1 MPDLFI
7 LFVFYFLIVFS
18 VFGYGKL
25 ISNVV
30 KENYDVGFQGLT
42 GLSFLII
49 LSYLTNFFV
58 KHDYYHN
65 SIIISFGF
73 IVFLLYLLKYPK
85 KVFQEVKILI
95 IIFSIIFFGLLMYK
109 NHDDFFYYH
118 FPYTLTIV
126 EYKKIL
132 GIGNLNHGFRT
143 PSSIFY
149 INSIFYLPFVKYF
162 LMNVAAALFMGFSN
176 IFLIK
181 KIKEYINEKNQYHL
195 LFISLLSFV
204 YINTQFA
211 RISEHGTDRSA
222 LILLFIL
229 VILFL
234 ESFSFLNKKNLNQK
248 IETSYRKILI
258 ILFLICSLKTF
269 YLLYGLLLLLWI
281 INIIKKNKN
290 INLIFNIILLN
301 KITYFFLFGVLL
313 VLLNIYLNTGCVVYP
328 AYLTCFG
335 DFEWSIPVDQVK
347 QMKIWYEQW
356 SKAGA
361 GPNYSVE
368 NVSLYLSNFNW
379 VKNWFDKYFFTKV
392 SDALLVILL
401 IIIIF
406 YFTFRSKQKIIT
418 TNSDYIIIYIG
429 ILALSLEWFINHP
442 ALRYGGYSL
451 IGLIFFIPLSIYLS
465 KFSYS
470 FKQIKLKTSI
480 LILISLTFFLTKNLN
495 RIYTEYDKYNYN
507 VFAKPFYNLSKDA
520 FRISTQLKKLDLD
533 KNIKIF
539 KYNIVKK

>member
-258 ILFLICSLKTF
+258 ILFLICSLKAF
-269 YLLYGLLLLLWI
+269 YLLYGLLFLLWI

-313 VLLNIYLNTGCVVYP
+313 VLLNVYLNTGCVVYP

-451 IGLIFFIPLSIYLS
+451 IALIFFIPLSIYLS

-495 RIYTEYDKYNYN
+495 RIYTEHDKYNYN

>member
-269 YLLYGLLLLLWI
+269 YLLYGLLFLLWI

-313 VLLNIYLNTGCVVYP
+313 VLLNVYLNTGCVVYP

-361 GPNYSVE
+361 GPNYRVE
-368 NVSLYLSNFNW
+368 NVSLYLSDFNW

-451 IGLIFFIPLSIYLS
+451 IALIFFIPLSIYLS

>member
-248 IETSYRKILI
+248 IETSYKKILI

-269 YLLYGLLLLLWI
+269 YLLYGLLFLLWI

-313 VLLNIYLNTGCVVYP
+313 VLLNVYLNTGCVVYP

-451 IGLIFFIPLSIYLS
+451 IALIFFIPLSIYLS

>member
-248 IETSYRKILI
+248 IKTSYRKILI

-269 YLLYGLLLLLWI
+269 YLLYGLLFLLWI

-313 VLLNIYLNTGCVVYP
+313 ILLNVYLNTGCVVYP

-451 IGLIFFIPLSIYLS
+451 IALIFFIPLSIYLS

>member
-204 YINTQFA
+204 YINIQFA

-258 ILFLICSLKTF
+258 ILFLICSLKAF
-269 YLLYGLLLLLWI
+269 YLLYGLLFLLWI

-313 VLLNIYLNTGCVVYP
+313 VLLNVYLNTGCVVYP

-335 DFEWSIPVDQVK
+335 EFEWSIPVEQVQ

-361 GPNYSVE
+361 GPNYRVE
-368 NVSLYLSNFNW
+368 NVGLYLSNFNW
-379 VKNWFDKYFFTKV
+379 VENWFDKYFFTKV

-401 IIIIF
+401 ISIIF
-406 YFTFRSKQKIIT
+406 YFTFRPKKKIIT
-418 TNSDYIIIYIG
+418 ANSDYIIIYIG

-451 IGLIFFIPLSIYLS
+451 IALIFFIPLSIYLS

>member
-269 YLLYGLLLLLWI
+269 YLLYGLLFLLWI

-313 VLLNIYLNTGCVVYP
+313 VLLNVYLNTGCVVYP

-451 IGLIFFIPLSIYLS
+451 IALIFFIPLSIYLS

-470 FKQIKLKTSI
+470 FKQIELKTSI

>member
-49 LSYLTNFFV
+49 LSCLTNFFV

-258 ILFLICSLKTF
+258 ILFLICSLKAF
-269 YLLYGLLLLLWI
+269 YLLYGLLFLLWI

-328 AYLTCFG
+328 VYLTCFG
-335 DFEWSIPVDQVK
+335 GFEWSTDIDQVK

-451 IGLIFFIPLSIYLS
+451 IALIFFIPLSIYLS

>member
-85 KVFQEVKILI
+85 KIFQEVKILI

-162 LMNVAAALFMGFSN
+162 MMNVAAALFMGFSN

-204 YINTQFA
+204 YINIQFA

-269 YLLYGLLLLLWI
+269 YLLYGLLFLLWI

-313 VLLNIYLNTGCVVYP
+313 VLLNVYLNTGCVVYP

-361 GPNYSVE
+361 GPNYRVE
-368 NVSLYLSNFNW
+368 NVSLYLSDFNW

-451 IGLIFFIPLSIYLS
+451 IALIFFIPLSIYLS

>member
-1 MPDLFI
+1 
-7 LFVFYFLIVFS
+7 
-18 VFGYGKL
+18 
-25 ISNVV
+25 
-30 KENYDVGFQGLT
+30 
-42 GLSFLII
+42 
-49 LSYLTNFFV
+49 
-58 KHDYYHN
+58 
-65 SIIISFGF
+65 
-73 IVFLLYLLKYPK
+73 
-85 KVFQEVKILI
+85 
-95 IIFSIIFFGLLMYK
+95 
-109 NHDDFFYYH
+109 
-118 FPYTLTIV
+118 
-126 EYKKIL
+126 
-132 GIGNLNHGFRT
+132 
-143 PSSIFY
+143 
-149 INSIFYLPFVKYF
+149 
-162 LMNVAAALFMGFSN
+162 MNVAAALFMGFSN

-258 ILFLICSLKTF
+258 ILFLICSLKAF
-269 YLLYGLLLLLWI
+269 YLLYGLLFLLWI

-313 VLLNIYLNTGCVVYP
+313 VLLNVYLNTGCVVYP

-451 IGLIFFIPLSIYLS
+451 IALIFFIPLSIYLS

-480 LILISLTFFLTKNLN
+480 LILISLTFFLTKNVN

>member
-258 ILFLICSLKTF
+258 ILFLICSLKAF
-269 YLLYGLLLLLWI
+269 YLLYGLLFLLWI

-451 IGLIFFIPLSIYLS
+451 IALIFFIPLSIYLS

>member
-1 MPDLFI
+1 MLDLFI

-73 IVFLLYLLKYPK
+73 IVFLLYLLKYPNK
-85 KVFQEVKILI
+85 IFHEVKILI

-204 YINTQFA
+204 YINIQFA

-269 YLLYGLLLLLWI
+269 YLLYGLLFLLWI
-281 INIIKKNKN
+281 INIVKKNKN

-301 KITYFFLFGVLL
+301 KITYFFLCGVLL

-335 DFEWSIPVDQVK
+335 DFEWSVPVDQVK

-361 GPNYSVE
+361 NPNYSVE
-368 NVSLYLSNFNW
+368 NVSLYLSGFNW

-418 TNSDYIIIYIG
+418 TNSDYMIIYIG
-429 ILALSLEWFINHP
+429 ILVLSLEWFINHP

-451 IGLIFFIPLSIYLS
+451 IALIFFIPLSIYLS

-470 FKQIKLKTSI
+470 FKQIKFKTSI
-480 LILISLTFFLTKNLN
+480 LVVISLTFF
-495 RIYTEYDKYNYN
+495 
-507 VFAKPFYNLSKDA
+507 
-520 FRISTQLKKLDLD
+520 
-533 KNIKIF
+533 
-539 KYNIVKK
+539 

>member
-269 YLLYGLLLLLWI
+269 YLLYGLLFLLWI

-313 VLLNIYLNTGCVVYP
+313 VLLNVYLNTGCVVYP

-429 ILALSLEWFINHP
+429 ILVLSLEWFINHP

-451 IGLIFFIPLSIYLS
+451 IALIFFIPLSIYLS

-520 FRISTQLKKLDLD
+520 FRISTQLKKLDFD

>member
-85 KVFQEVKILI
+85 KIFQEVKILI

-176 IFLIK
+176 IIK
-181 KIKEYINEKNQYHL
+181 NSWKYYFRKEKNH
-195 LFISLLSFV
+195 S
-204 YINTQFA
+204 
-211 RISEHGTDRSA
+211 
-222 LILLFIL
+222 
-229 VILFL
+229 
-234 ESFSFLNKKNLNQK
+234 
-248 IETSYRKILI
+248 
-258 ILFLICSLKTF
+258 
-269 YLLYGLLLLLWI
+269 
-281 INIIKKNKN
+281 
-290 INLIFNIILLN
+290 
-301 KITYFFLFGVLL
+301 
-313 VLLNIYLNTGCVVYP
+313 
-328 AYLTCFG
+328 
-335 DFEWSIPVDQVK
+335 
-347 QMKIWYEQW
+347 
-356 SKAGA
+356 
-361 GPNYSVE
+361 
-368 NVSLYLSNFNW
+368 
-379 VKNWFDKYFFTKV
+379 
-392 SDALLVILL
+392 
-401 IIIIF
+401 
-406 YFTFRSKQKIIT
+406 
-418 TNSDYIIIYIG
+418 
-429 ILALSLEWFINHP
+429 
-442 ALRYGGYSL
+442 
-451 IGLIFFIPLSIYLS
+451 
-465 KFSYS
+465 
-470 FKQIKLKTSI
+470 
-480 LILISLTFFLTKNLN
+480 
-495 RIYTEYDKYNYN
+495 
-507 VFAKPFYNLSKDA
+507 
-520 FRISTQLKKLDLD
+520 ISTHQH
-533 KNIKIF
+533 F
-539 KYNIVKK
+539 

>member
-258 ILFLICSLKTF
+258 ILFLICSLKAF
-269 YLLYGLLLLLWI
+269 YLLYGLLFLLWI

-313 VLLNIYLNTGCVVYP
+313 VLLNVYLNTGCVVYP

-451 IGLIFFIPLSIYLS
+451 IALIFFIPLSIYLS

>member
-1 MPDLFI
+1 MHEFGI
-7 LFVFYFLIVFS
+7 FS
-18 VFGYGKL
+18 IY
-25 ISNVV
+25 
-30 KENYDVGFQGLT
+30 
-42 GLSFLII
+42 LII
-49 LSYLTNFFV
+49 SYE
-58 KHDYYHN
+58 
-65 SIIISFGF
+65 
-73 IVFLLYLLKYPK
+73 KYPDNIELIGGK
-85 KVFQEVKILI
+85 DFGILNLNSS

-258 ILFLICSLKTF
+258 IFFLICSLKAF
-269 YLLYGLLLLLWI
+269 YLLYGLLFLLWI

-313 VLLNIYLNTGCVVYP
+313 VLLNVYLNTGCVVYP

-418 TNSDYIIIYIG
+418 TNPDYIIIYIG

-451 IGLIFFIPLSIYLS
+451 IALIFFIPLSIYLS

>member
-269 YLLYGLLLLLWI
+269 YLLYGLLFLLWI

-313 VLLNIYLNTGCVVYP
+313 VLLSVYLNTGCVVYP

-361 GPNYSVE
+361 GPNYNVE

-429 ILALSLEWFINHP
+429 ILVLSLEWFINHP

-451 IGLIFFIPLSIYLS
+451 IALIFFIPLSIYLS

-520 FRISTQLKKLDLD
+520 FRISTQLKKLDFD

>member
-269 YLLYGLLLLLWI
+269 YLLYGLLFLLWI

-313 VLLNIYLNTGCVVYP
+313 VLLNVYLNTGCVVYP

-356 SKAGA
+356 SKAGS

-451 IGLIFFIPLSIYLS
+451 IALIFFIPLSIYLS

-520 FRISTQLKKLDLD
+520 FRISTQLKKLDFD

>member
-25 ISNVV
+25 ISNVG

-258 ILFLICSLKTF
+258 ILFLICSLKAF
-269 YLLYGLLLLLWI
+269 YLLYGLLFLLWI

-313 VLLNIYLNTGCVVYP
+313 VLLNVYLNTGCVVYP

-451 IGLIFFIPLSIYLS
+451 IALIFFIPLSIYLS

-520 FRISTQLKKLDLD
+520 FRISTQLKKLNFD

>member
-132 GIGNLNHGFRT
+132 GIGNLGHGFRT

-269 YLLYGLLLLLWI
+269 YLLYGLLFLLWI

-313 VLLNIYLNTGCVVYP
+313 ILLNVYLNTGCVVYP

-451 IGLIFFIPLSIYLS
+451 IALIFFIPLSIYLS

>member
-258 ILFLICSLKTF
+258 ILFLICSLKIF
-269 YLLYGLLLLLWI
+269 YLLYGLLFLLWI

-313 VLLNIYLNTGCVVYP
+313 VLLSVYLNTGCVVYP

-429 ILALSLEWFINHP
+429 ILVLSLEWFINHP

-451 IGLIFFIPLSIYLS
+451 IALIFFIPLSIYLS

>member
-85 KVFQEVKILI
+85 KIFQEVKILI

-204 YINTQFA
+204 YINIQFT

-258 ILFLICSLKTF
+258 ILFMICSLKTF
-269 YLLYGLLLLLWI
+269 YLLYILLFLLWI
-281 INIIKKNKN
+281 INIIKKNKS
-290 INLIFNIILLN
+290 ISLIFNIILLN
-301 KITYFFLFGVLL
+301 KFTFFFLFGIFL
-313 VLLNIYLNTGCVVYP
+313 VLLNIYLNTGCVIYP

-335 DFEWSIPVDQVK
+335 EFEWSIPVEQV
-347 QMKIWYEQW
+347 QQIKIWYEQW

-361 GPNYSVE
+361 GPNYRVE

-379 VKNWFDKYFFTKV
+379 VENWFDKYFFTKV

-401 IIIIF
+401 ISIIF
-406 YFTFRSKQKIIT
+406 YFTFRSKKKTIT

-451 IGLIFFIPLSIYLS
+451 IALIFFIPLSIYLS

-470 FKQIKLKTSI
+470 FKQIKLKTSM

-520 FRISTQLKKLDLD
+520 FRISTQLKKLNLD

>member
-269 YLLYGLLLLLWI
+269 YLLYGLLFLLWI

-301 KITYFFLFGVLL
+301 KITYFFLFGVFL

-335 DFEWSIPVDQVK
+335 DFEWSIDIDQVK

-429 ILALSLEWFINHP
+429 ILALLLEWFINHP

-451 IGLIFFIPLSIYLS
+451 IALIFFIPLSIYLS

>member
-258 ILFLICSLKTF
+258 ILFLICSLKAF
-269 YLLYGLLLLLWI
+269 YLLYGLLFLLWI

-313 VLLNIYLNTGCVVYP
+313 VLLNVYLNTGCVVYP

-451 IGLIFFIPLSIYLS
+451 IALIFFIPLSIYLS

-470 FKQIKLKTSI
+470 FKQIKLKISI

-507 VFAKPFYNLSKDA
+507 VFTKPFYNLSKDA
-520 FRISTQLKKLDLD
+520 FRINTQLKKLDLD

>member
-258 ILFLICSLKTF
+258 ILFLICSLKAF
-269 YLLYGLLLLLWI
+269 YLLYGLLFLLWI

-313 VLLNIYLNTGCVVYP
+313 VLLNVYLNTGCVVYP

-418 TNSDYIIIYIG
+418 TNPDYIIIYIG

-451 IGLIFFIPLSIYLS
+451 IALIFFIPLSIYLS

>member
-25 ISNVV
+25 ISNVA

-258 ILFLICSLKTF
+258 ILFLICSLKAF
-269 YLLYGLLLLLWI
+269 YLLYGLLFLLWI

-313 VLLNIYLNTGCVVYP
+313 VLLNVYLNTGCVVYP

-361 GPNYSVE
+361 GPNYRVE

-451 IGLIFFIPLSIYLS
+451 IALIFFIPLSIYLS

>member
-269 YLLYGLLLLLWI
+269 YLLYGLLFLLWI

-313 VLLNIYLNTGCVVYP
+313 VLLNVYLNTGCVVYP

-451 IGLIFFIPLSIYLS
+451 IALIFFIPLSIYLS

-520 FRISTQLKKLDLD
+520 FRVSTQLKKLDLD

>member
-269 YLLYGLLLLLWI
+269 YLLYGLLFLLWI

-313 VLLNIYLNTGCVVYP
+313 VLLSVYLNTGCVVYP

-347 QMKIWYEQW
+347 QMKIHYEQW

-361 GPNYSVE
+361 GPNYNVE

-429 ILALSLEWFINHP
+429 ILVLSLEWFINHP

-451 IGLIFFIPLSIYLS
+451 IALIFFIPLSIYLS

>member
-258 ILFLICSLKTF
+258 ILFLICSLKAF
-269 YLLYGLLLLLWI
+269 YLLYGLLFLLWI

-313 VLLNIYLNTGCVVYP
+313 VLLNVYLNTGCVVYP

-451 IGLIFFIPLSIYLS
+451 IALIFFIPLSIYLS

-495 RIYTEYDKYNYN
+495 RIYTEHDKYNYN

-520 FRISTQLKKLDLD
+520 FRISTQLKKLDFD

>member
-85 KVFQEVKILI
+85 KVFQEAKILI

-258 ILFLICSLKTF
+258 ILFLICSLKAF
-269 YLLYGLLLLLWI
+269 YLLYGLLFLLWI

-313 VLLNIYLNTGCVVYP
+313 VLLNVYLNTGCVVYP

-361 GPNYSVE
+361 GPNYRVE

-418 TNSDYIIIYIG
+418 TNPDYIIIYIG

-451 IGLIFFIPLSIYLS
+451 IALIFFIPLSIYLS

>member
-1 MPDLFI
+1 MPDIFI

-85 KVFQEVKILI
+85 KIFQEVKILI

-204 YINTQFA
+204 YINIQFA

-269 YLLYGLLLLLWI
+269 YLLYGLLFLLWI

-313 VLLNIYLNTGCVVYP
+313 VLLNVYLNTGCVVYP

-361 GPNYSVE
+361 GPNYRVE
-368 NVSLYLSNFNW
+368 NVSLYLSDFNW

-451 IGLIFFIPLSIYLS
+451 IALIFFIPLSIYLS

-470 FKQIKLKTSI
+470 FKQIKLKTSM

-520 FRISTQLKKLDLD
+520 FRISTQLKKLNLD

>member
-269 YLLYGLLLLLWI
+269 YLLYGLLFLLWI

-313 VLLNIYLNTGCVVYP
+313 VLLNVYLNTGCVVYP

-335 DFEWSIPVDQVK
+335 DFEWSISVDQVK

-451 IGLIFFIPLSIYLS
+451 IALIFFIPLSIYLS

-520 FRISTQLKKLDLD
+520 FRISTQLKKLDFD

>member
-269 YLLYGLLLLLWI
+269 YLLYGLLFLLWI

-313 VLLNIYLNTGCVVYP
+313 VLLSVYLNTGCVVYP

-429 ILALSLEWFINHP
+429 ILVLSLEWFINHP

-451 IGLIFFIPLSIYLS
+451 IALIFFIPLSIYLS

-520 FRISTQLKKLDLD
+520 FRISTQLKKLDFD

>member
-1 MPDLFI
+1 MKDLI
-7 LFVFYFLIVFS
+7 IFYFLIVFS

-269 YLLYGLLLLLWI
+269 YLLYGLLFLLWI

-313 VLLNIYLNTGCVVYP
+313 VLLNVYLNTGCVVYP

-361 GPNYSVE
+361 GPNYRVE

-451 IGLIFFIPLSIYLS
+451 IALIFFIPLSIYLS
-465 KFSYS
+465 KFI
-470 FKQIKLKTSI
+470 IKFI
-480 LILISLTFFLTKNLN
+480 
-495 RIYTEYDKYNYN
+495 
-507 VFAKPFYNLSKDA
+507 P
-520 FRISTQLKKLDLD
+520 
-533 KNIKIF
+533 
-539 KYNIVKK
+539 

>member
-269 YLLYGLLLLLWI
+269 YLLYGLLFLLWI

-313 VLLNIYLNTGCVVYP
+313 VLLNVYLNTGCVVYP

-442 ALRYGGYSL
+442 SLRYGGYSL
-451 IGLIFFIPLSIYLS
+451 IALIFFIPLSIYLS

>member
-269 YLLYGLLLLLWI
+269 YLLYGLLFLLWI

-313 VLLNIYLNTGCVVYP
+313 VLLNVYLNTGCVVYP

-335 DFEWSIPVDQVK
+335 DFEWSISVDQVK

-361 GPNYSVE
+361 GPNYRVE

-429 ILALSLEWFINHP
+429 ILVLSLEWFINHP

-451 IGLIFFIPLSIYLS
+451 IALIFFIPLSIYLS

-470 FKQIKLKTSI
+470 FKQIKLKTSM

>member
-258 ILFLICSLKTF
+258 ILFLICSLKAF
-269 YLLYGLLLLLWI
+269 YLLYGLLFLLWI

-328 AYLTCFG
+328 VYLTCFG
-335 DFEWSIPVDQVK
+335 GFEWSIDIDQVK

-451 IGLIFFIPLSIYLS
+451 IALIFFIPLSIYLS

-520 FRISTQLKKLDLD
+520 FRISTQLKKLDFD

>member
-85 KVFQEVKILI
+85 KVFQEAKILI

-258 ILFLICSLKTF
+258 ILFLICSLKAF
-269 YLLYGLLLLLWI
+269 YLLYGLLFLLWI

-313 VLLNIYLNTGCVVYP
+313 VLLNVYLNTGCVVYP

-451 IGLIFFIPLSIYLS
+451 IALIFFIPLSIYLS

>member
-269 YLLYGLLLLLWI
+269 YLLYGLLFLLWI

-313 VLLNIYLNTGCVVYP
+313 VLLNVYLNTGCVVYP

-335 DFEWSIPVDQVK
+335 DFEWSIPVDQAK

-379 VKNWFDKYFFTKV
+379 VKIWFDKYFFTKV

-451 IGLIFFIPLSIYLS
+451 IALIFFIPLSIYLS

>member
-85 KVFQEVKILI
+85 KIFQEVKILI

-162 LMNVAAALFMGFSN
+162 MMNVAAALFMGFSN

-204 YINTQFA
+204 YINIQFA

-269 YLLYGLLLLLWI
+269 YLLYGLLFLLWI

-313 VLLNIYLNTGCVVYP
+313 VLLNVYLNTGCVVYP

-361 GPNYSVE
+361 GPNYRVE

-392 SDALLVILL
+392 SDALLVIFL

-451 IGLIFFIPLSIYLS
+451 IALIFFIPLSIYLS